1 LYLNILFLRQEAYYM
16 LHLEELKKER
26 KLVNLI
32 DWDMTPEEAVRQY
45 LEWGNN
51 NWTGGKYAVRSEN
64 DVSYYFVVNTW
75 NETPKVFLV
84 KRNSED
90 TEELAEFEMPQNI
103 KKKFYDYAG
112 RFKGVFSVE
121 GDVRAWLQ
129 DELDAA

>member
-1 LYLNILFLRQEAYYM
+1 M

-26 KLVNLI
+26 KLVNSI

-51 NWTGGKYAVRSEN
+51 NWTGGNHAVRSKN

-75 NETPKVFLV
+75 DETPKVYLV

-90 TEELAEFEMPQNI
+90 AEELAEFEMPHNI
-103 KKKFYDYAG
+103 KEKFYDYAG

-129 DELDAA
+129 DELDAG